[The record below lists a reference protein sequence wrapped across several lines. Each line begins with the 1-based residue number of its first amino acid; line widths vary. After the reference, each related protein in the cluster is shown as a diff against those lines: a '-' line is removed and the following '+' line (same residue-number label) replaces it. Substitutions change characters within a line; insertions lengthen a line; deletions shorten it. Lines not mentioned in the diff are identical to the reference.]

1 MTDPRPR
8 SSVRLSD
15 NTIFSLSDLPAKD
28 TVRWVASLKL
38 TVVWAVAYGLLS
50 EAEAKSIYSLSDE
63 ELLSRVRHASIDGVN
78 GLKVTLRKKELQPKV
93 EIQ

>member
-28 TVRWVASLKL
+28 TVRWVASRKL
-38 TVVWAVAYGLLS
+38 TVVRAVAYGLLS

-63 ELLSRVRHASIDGVN
+63 EFSSWVRHASTDGLN

>member
-28 TVRWVASLKL
+28 TVRWVASRKL
-38 TVVWAVAYGLLS
+38 TVVRAVAYGLLS
-50 EAEAKSIYSLSDE
+50 EAEAKSI
-63 ELLSRVRHASIDGVN
+63 
-78 GLKVTLRKKELQPKV
+78 
-93 EIQ
+93 